1 MNEWFLLLRRLFLRR
16 LAQFCF
22 FCTTRVTVTGLEH
35 LPDGPVMLA
44 ANHLHHLDSPLMV
57 AVLPTSPDILALSER
72 RKWWVTPIVL
82 FYGAILVK
90 RDKVDRSALKSV
102 LAAFKEKKQVLLFPE
117 ARISRQGGL
126 LEARDGVGYL
136 ALQGKVPVVPIAICG
151 TESVTTAWR
160 QLRRPHITVT
170 ITPPLTPTYDQSLS
184 RKQQRKAFTHA
195 IMSRIAAHLPPAY
208 QGYYTLSD
216 RSSQSGTMENS

>member
-1 MNEWFLLLRRLFLRR
+1 MNARFLPLRRFLLKR
-16 LAQFCF
+16 LAQFFF
-22 FCTTRVTVTGLEH
+22 FCTTRVTVTGVEH
-35 LPDGPVMLA
+35 LPDGPIMLA

-57 AVLPTSPDILALSER
+57 AVLPTSPEILALSER

-90 RDKVDRSALKSV
+90 RDKVDRSALKAV
-102 LAAFKEKKQVLLFPE
+102 LAAFKAEKQVLLFPE

-136 ALQGKVPVVPIAICG
+136 ALQGSVPVVPIAICG
-151 TESVTTAWR
+151 TESVTAAWR

-170 ITPPLTPTYDQSLS
+170 ITPPLMPTHDRKQS
-184 RKQQRKAFTHA
+184 RKEQRKAFTHA
-195 IMSRIAAHLPPAY
+195 IMSRIATHLPPAY
-208 QGYYTLSD
+208 RGHYSHSNRD
-216 RSSQSGTMENS
+216 PESGTMENS